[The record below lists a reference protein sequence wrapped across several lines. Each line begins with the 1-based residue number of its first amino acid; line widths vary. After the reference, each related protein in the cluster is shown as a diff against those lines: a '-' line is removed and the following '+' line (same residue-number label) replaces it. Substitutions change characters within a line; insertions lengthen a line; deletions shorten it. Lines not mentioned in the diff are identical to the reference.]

1 MPKDSVIGD
10 SVIGDHGIGA
20 SSKRREDVRFLTGRG
35 KFTADIQLHG
45 QCFAAFARSNMAH
58 ARIV

>member
-1 MPKDSVIGD
+1 MPKDSAI
-10 SVIGDHGIGA
+10 IETGIGA
-20 SSKRREDVRFLTGRG
+20 SSKRREDVRCLTGRG

>member
-1 MPKDSVIGD
+1 MPKD